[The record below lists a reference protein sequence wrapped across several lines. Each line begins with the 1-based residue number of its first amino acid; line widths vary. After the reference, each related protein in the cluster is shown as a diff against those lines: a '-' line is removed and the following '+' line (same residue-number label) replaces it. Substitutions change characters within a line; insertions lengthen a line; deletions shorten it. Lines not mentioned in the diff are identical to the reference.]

1 MDIRKQGR
9 AAPVGAPDE
18 AQLAKINA
26 IAKGTLTK
34 DDVYVFSVRLCDDQ
48 VDRDFERFSAE
59 AIEALAPMFVGRPG
73 IVDHDWSAER
83 QVARVF
89 DTAVEREAGQTYL
102 RAWAYMLRTEKT
114 KSLIADIEGGI
125 RQEVSIGCA
134 MGKSTCSVCG
144 SEYGACEHKKGAVYG
159 GETCCAVL
167 SEPTDAYEFSFVAVP
182 AQKKAGVLKK
192 KLLSDD
198 EQDALAR
205 VLGQTILDQSESDHA
220 VSCRYRE
227 RVRKEFRRAALL
239 AGMELDDDELDSL
252 GKHLSVASLEKLT
265 AQLTKSAEARYPLRT
280 QLQSAAEKQEKLS
293 SEFLI

>member
-18 AQLAKINA
+18 AQLEKINA
-26 IAKGTLTK
+26 IAKGTLSK

-59 AIEALAPMFVGRPG
+59 AIEKLAPMFIGRPG

-83 QVARVF
+83 QIARVF
-89 DTAVEREAGQTYL
+89 DTAAEHEAGQTFL

-114 KSLIADIEGGI
+114 RDLIADIEGGI

-144 SEYGACEHKKGAVYG
+144 SEYGACGHKKGAVYG
-159 GETCCAVL
+159 GAVCCAVL
-167 SEPTDAYEFSFVAVP
+167 EEPTDAYEFSFVAVP

-192 KLLSDD
+192 GRMSEEEEREFFKEFESGLR
-198 EQDALAR
+198 EQLEKERGISERYRAR
-205 VLGQTILDQSESDHA
+205 VK
-220 VSCRYRE
+220 
-227 RVRKEFRRAALL
+227 KEFRRAAIL
-239 AGMELDDDELDSL
+239 AGAKLDEEALTIL
-252 GKHLSVASLEKLT
+252 AENLPVTSLENLT
-265 AQLTKSAEARYPLRT
+265 AQLTKSAEARYPLRV
-280 QLQSAAEKQEKLS
+280 QLQSAAEKQEKLG

>member
-1 MDIRKQGR
+1 MDIRKQGK

-18 AQLAKINA
+18 GQLAKINA

-59 AIEALAPMFVGRPG
+59 AIEGLAPMFIGRPG

-83 QVARVF
+83 QIARVF
-89 DTAVEREAGQTYL
+89 DTAVEKEAGQTFL

-114 KSLIADIEGGI
+114 KDLIADIEGGI

-144 SEYGACEHKKGAVYG
+144 AEYGACEHKKGAVYG
-159 GETCCAVL
+159 GDVCCAVL

-192 KLLSDD
+192 GRMSEEEEREFLEEFGRELR
-198 EQDALAR
+198 EQLEKER
-205 VLGQTILDQSESDHA
+205 GISE
-220 VSCRYRE
+220 RYRA
-227 RVRKEFRRAALL
+227 RVRKEFRRAAIL
-239 AGMELDDDELDSL
+239 AGAKLDEEALTIL
-252 GKHLSVASLEKLT
+252 AENLPVASLEDLT
-265 AQLTKSAEARYPLRT
+265 AQLTKSAEARYPLRV
-280 QLQSAAEKQEKLS
+280 QLKNAAEKQEKLS